1 MLKSV
6 FVVAIVVV
14 VVVVVGF
21 FTQTLT
27 PGVLLSASPN
37 FVPRT

>member
-6 FVVAIVVV
+6 FVVAIVV

-37 FVPRT
+37 LIPRT